1 MTSLGTN
8 FRKAF
13 RFIRTTRHY
22 YRDVLLMHVFLLFIL
37 TPALSQLTKL
47 LLNQGG
53 INYISYDNIGNIL
66 RHHSVI
72 FVSLIFMLLLL
83 LVSVYFEFTFLLLTV
98 YFIEQKQQVVL
109 RDLLKGTLL
118 QIKKIKGGALAFFL
132 FYFFLVLP
140 VIGMSFNSA
149 LLAKFRIPVFILDVI
164 FEYRRL
170 YLALFILVYLLL
182 IYLAIR
188 FVFTLP
194 EMILHDRPFKH
205 ALRLSWQRTK
215 REVLKILFQFL
226 VVSVTLTLM
235 MGLSQGLLLLVQHG
249 IEVWLPHFSFVS
261 AIIIMTL
268 LQILWVVNIVLSTV
282 SIFFIT
288 VDYMKEGNFLLD
300 RLSWFIPI
308 HRPAPSLNKK
318 RLKDVMIGIL
328 ILLVISFVTQ
338 ANVAFLSNPK
348 VARPIGV
355 SHRGVDNKNGVQN
368 TIASLKKTS
377 QTTHPK
383 FVEMDIQETKDH
395 QFVVYHDYNLKALTG
410 INEKPNQLTLS
421 QLTKLTIHEN
431 KQTATIV
438 SFDDY
443 LAAAQKLN
451 QRLMI
456 EIKPNKE
463 DSPEMLTNFLNK
475 YQDKILK
482 AGHVIQSLSYDI
494 IEQIK
499 ELSPTVT
506 AGYIMPFSL
515 VGPPTGKMDF
525 LTIEYTTLNA
535 KFIDSAHAQGKQV
548 FAWTPNDEDTMS
560 RMQFYGVDGIIT
572 DQMQV
577 LNQTFKGTTRLNY
590 SDQLFFFTI
599 GIG

>member
-215 REVLKILFQFL
+215 RKVLKILFQFL

-235 MGLSQGLLLLVQHG
+235 MGLSQGLLLLIQHG

-268 LQILWVVNIVLSTV
+268 LQILWVINIVLSTV

-288 VDYMKEGNFLLD
+288 VDYMKEGHFLLD

-318 RLKDVMIGIL
+318 RLKDVMIGVL

-463 DSPEMLTNFLNK
+463 DSPEISHAPPVPVVPRESGLGGVTSCVL
-475 YQDKILK
+475 
-482 AGHVIQSLSYDI
+482 AT
-494 IEQIK
+494 
-499 ELSPTVT
+499 SPVSTRS
-506 AGYIMPFSL
+506 A
-515 VGPPTGKMDF
+515 PT
-525 LTIEYTTLNA
+525 LA
-535 KFIDSAHAQGKQV
+535 RSS
-548 FAWTPNDEDTMS
+548 S
-560 RMQFYGVDGIIT
+560 RCG
-572 DQMQV
+572 
-577 LNQTFKGTTRLNY
+577 
-590 SDQLFFFTI
+590 
-599 GIG
+599 